1 MGPYERIGFL
11 LFLSGGLVYFLLIW
25 PTLTNNDRKSYYV
38 GGHKLWFVYYWGIYY
53 FFDLAA
59 YRRKRLREGKPL
71 FVWWVSITIVILFV
85 FVAYRRIRVSLLSHS
100 VWTTWPMDRETR
112 SELGICTVLC
122 RLVRQ
127 DRENFGKSS

>member
-85 FVAYRRIRVSLLSHS
+85 LWLIAGFVFLFSLILSGQ
-100 VWTTWPMDRETR
+100 
-112 SELGICTVLC
+112 LGQWIEK
-122 RLVRQ
+122 RGA
-127 DRENFGKSS
+127 N